1 MGKRKGQ
8 QVGGTNP
15 PISPIAS
22 FKDCDSPALPPQI
35 VRLEI
40 TPTHSQYKQLCDDL
54 RELRRRGAETNTVAI
69 IEAVHAATSHKIEAR
84 SNEWAEERMRAPRPR
99 NRR

>member
-1 MGKRKGQ
+1 MESREKQ
-8 QVGGTNP
+8 QQGGDKP
-15 PISPIAS
+15 LVAS
-22 FKDCDSPALPPQI
+22 FKDCDSSASPPHT

-40 TPTHSQYKQLCDDL
+40 IPTHRQYMQLCNDL

-69 IEAVHAATSHKIEAR
+69 IDAVHAATSHKIEAR
-84 SNEWAEERMRAPRPR
+84 TYKRAEGRMRAPRPR